1 MKKGTLFLLL
11 LFVGLSLTFAQSRP
25 KAGEGKV
32 DKEIDLPIEKP
43 KIKDIPE
50 EEEGDGPTF
59 YDEELSSDSDS
70 LVFVVDFS
78 CSMWGSRIAKAKAE
92 VSKAIKSLSKN
103 FKFSVVTY
111 TCYVKVWKRQ
121 LVKATSE
128 NKNAAVAWINGQS
141 PSGATGTG
149 LAVKT
154 ALEIDRSNKL
164 VVLLTDGAPNCLGN
178 NGWATMD
185 DHLNMILQA
194 NTQRAKVDVFAIQPY
209 SGSYR
214 QFCQNVA
221 NRTGGKYKEVN

>member
-1 MKKGTLFLLL
+1 MKKGFLFVLL
-11 LFVGLSLTFAQSRP
+11 LFVGLSFTFAQSRP
-25 KAGEGKV
+25 KSGEGKI
-32 DKEIDLPIEKP
+32 DKEIDLPIERP

-50 EEEGDGPTF
+50 EDDTDGPEF
-59 YDEELSSDSDS
+59 YGEDLDSDSDS

-78 CSMWGSRIAKAKAE
+78 CSMWGSRIAKAKVE
-92 VSKAIKSLSKN
+92 VSKAIKGLSKN

-111 TCYVKVWKRQ
+111 TCSIKVWKRQ
-121 LVKATSE
+121 LVDATSA
-128 NKNAAVAWINGQS
+128 NKNAAIAWVNGQS

-154 ALEIDRSNKL
+154 ALEISRDNKL

-178 NGWATMD
+178 NGWATMN

-194 NTQRAKVDVFAIQPY
+194 NTQGAKVDVFAIQPY

-221 NRTGGKYKEVN
+221 QRTGGKYKEVN